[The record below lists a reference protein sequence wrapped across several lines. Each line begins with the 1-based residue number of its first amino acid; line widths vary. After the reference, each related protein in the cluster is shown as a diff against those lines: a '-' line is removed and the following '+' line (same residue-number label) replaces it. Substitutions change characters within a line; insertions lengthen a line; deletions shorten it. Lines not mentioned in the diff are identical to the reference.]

1 MSERGVAV
9 ITGAS
14 AGIGRAAAQ
23 VLAREGWELL
33 LGARRADRLR
43 EVAEPLGARAVTLDV
58 TDPESIAAFAAEA
71 PVVSL
76 LVNNAGAAFGRD
88 RIEESLEQDWR
99 GMWELNVMGVLRV
112 TRKFLPALRA
122 SPSGG
127 HVINLGSVAGFET
140 YPAGAGYTSSKHALR
155 ALTRT
160 LREELLGEPI
170 RVTEISPGL
179 VNTEFSLVRFGG
191 DQATADAVYKGLTP
205 LVAEDIAEA
214 IAWAATRPPHV
225 NVDEIVIRPRD
236 QASSWAIHR
245 EGEE

>member
-14 AGIGRAAAQ
+14 AGIGQAAATA
-23 VLAREGWELL
+23 LAAEGWSLL
-33 LGARRADRLR
+33 LGARREDRLR
-43 EVAEPLGARAVTLDV
+43 EVAEPLGARAIPLDV
-58 TDPESIAAFAAEA
+58 TDPASIEAFAAEA
-71 PVVSL
+71 PEASL

-88 RIEESLEQDWR
+88 RIEDSAEQDWR

-112 TRKFLPALRA
+112 TRQFLPALRA
-122 SPSGG
+122 SGNG
-127 HVINLGSVAGFET
+127 HIINLGSVAGFET
-140 YPAGAGYTSSKHALR
+140 YPFGAGYTSSKHALR

-191 DQATADAVYKGLTP
+191 DRRTAEAVYKGLTP
-205 LVAEDIAEA
+205 LVAEDIADA
-214 IAWAATRPPHV
+214 IAWAATRPQHV

-245 EGEE
+245 EPKD